1 MKEESDRKELETK
14 ALVLFCFQKY
24 ISVLSKMGF
33 FVKKGTVKKKNI
45 KGDFQTTI
53 YNDKSQTENDT
64 DRQQCDNFQHK
75 KHIYLLS
82 PTFIS
87 GA

>member
-45 KGDFQTTI
+45 KGDF
-53 YNDKSQTENDT
+53 
-64 DRQQCDNFQHK
+64 
-75 KHIYLLS
+75 
-82 PTFIS
+82 
-87 GA
+87 